1 MLVFDNKRIYL
12 ILTILYCF
20 TINVCKC
27 YIITIDVASKECF
40 YEKLME
46 GQKFGISFNV
56 IDGGFLDIDFE
67 VFGPGDSKIYR
78 GAREGNGK
86 YTFAAYKD
94 GIYSYCFS
102 NMMSTITP
110 KVLMF
115 DCEIETINNDNNE
128 DDYVL
133 SEDSTEEQKGIK
145 KTLEILNKELTAIKR
160 EQDYAHIR
168 DRIHNNINSNS
179 NTAVIIW
186 SCLEITFAVV
196 LSIFQVHWLTSFVEV
211 RRFV

>member
-1 MLVFDNKRIYL
+1 MTVFDNKWKL
-12 ILTILYCF
+12 ILAVLHCF
-20 TINVCKC
+20 TIKNCSC

-40 YEKLME
+40 HEKLTE
-46 GQKFGISFNV
+46 GEKLGISFNV

-67 VFGPGDSKIYR
+67 VFGPGGSQIYKS
-78 GAREGNGK
+78 AREGNGK

-94 GIYSYCFS
+94 GIYSFCFS

-115 DCEIETINNDNNE
+115 NCETEKPGNHTE
-128 DDYVL
+128 DDYIL
-133 SEDSTEEQKGIK
+133 NEDSTEEQKAIK
-145 KTLEILNKELTAIKR
+145 KALGILSREITDIKR
-160 EQDYAHIR
+160 EQEYSDIR
-168 DRIHNNINSNS
+168 YRIHNNINSNS

-186 SCLEITFAVV
+186 SCLEVTFAVS
-196 LSIFQVHWLTSFVEV
+196 LSIFQVHWLKSFVEV